1 MQMSELDDLDIKI
14 LRLIEKN
21 ARMSYSDIGEQVGV
35 SRVSV
40 KKRMDALEERGVIL
54 GYETKI
60 VQPKSPESITF
71 FIDITTTVEKFD
83 LIVQQLKA
91 SPTLREV
98 YTTTGECRVH
108 CVGVAPS
115 SNRMQIFV
123 NNLYRNTEGMRR
135 LECHTVLSTVKDING
150 GVLDGTRCNEHEIIS
165 GDRE

>member
-1 MQMSELDDLDIKI
+1 MQMPELDDLDIKI

-21 ARMSYSDIGEQVGV
+21 ARMSYSEIGDQVGV

-40 KKRMDALEERGVIL
+40 KNRIEALEKRGVIL

-60 VQPKSPESITF
+60 VKPKSPESITF
-71 FIDITTTVEKFD
+71 LMDITTTIEKFNEVVD
-83 LIVQQLKA
+83 QLK
-91 SPTLREV
+91 SYPMIREV

-123 NNLYRNTEGMRR
+123 NNLYRNTEGMKR
-135 LECHTVLSTVKDING
+135 LECHTVLSTIKNING
-150 GVLDGTRCNEHEIIS
+150 GVDDGTRCNEQES
-165 GDRE
+165 DGSN